1 MKIKPQTL
9 LRSFLAI
16 PYIGWGIS
24 LLIVSIPAF
33 SAETLDTME
42 SPIVWVG
49 RLAAVYAIGIMLWG
63 IPYTLLAIGLLI
75 WSFKKSARTIAKVFL
90 LSPILL
96 SILLA
101 TETALVTLP
110 NNEIFTTTPGEFL
123 SYAAMLA
130 ILALIF
136 GYTLILIAFGV
147 YKALGALH
155 LIQAKTEAGPNMAP
169 SIN

>member
-1 MKIKPQTL
+1 MKMKPETL

-16 PYIGWGIS
+16 PYISWGIS
-24 LLIVSIPAF
+24 LLIVSIPVF

-42 SPIVWVG
+42 SPIVWIG
-49 RLAAVYAIGIMLWG
+49 RIAAVYAIGILLWG

-101 TETALVTLP
+101 IETALVTLP
-110 NNEIFTTTPGEFL
+110 TNEIFATTSGEFL

-136 GYTLILIAFGV
+136 GYTLILVAFGF
-147 YKALGALH
+147 YKALSALH
-155 LIQAKTEAGPNMAP
+155 MIRAETEVGQDITPT
-169 SIN
+169 IN